1 MANVNQEYRI
11 SYANLKTV
19 QNYLIVKNNSGNRE
33 LCNYYSISEILVK
46 GLKEYLDQL
55 FDIEVR
61 TTPFICLND
70 DQLEHIAVN
79 IQKGEVDK
87 MLSRLMDVIDEL
99 TH

>member
-61 TTPFICLND
+61 TTPFIRLND